1 MAMTAEAYQEVEIA
15 TCLLSGSSSLASRI
29 GRVGLAVLL
38 CARLGILMVGYRTI
52 WQDEE
57 KNFHCNTSKLLCKP
71 SCFDEFSP
79 FSSFNLFALQL
90 VCLLTQSMCV
100 VCFTRSAYQGKE
112 GWMHAQLR
120 KRTVQMKLH
129 IIALMS
135 RILIEGL
142 FILTFYKVTEGFVQ
156 KRTTQCHT
164 TLCEPFVICTDINAA
179 VKNILNLCLCAAS
192 AASAMI
198 CFWELLTWLPSIQN
212 VSGPSGSQA
221 QTKKQRY

>member
-15 TCLLSGSSSLASRI
+15 TCLLSGTSSLASRI
-29 GRVGLAVLL
+29 SRVASAVFL
-38 CARLGILMVGYRTI
+38 CVRFGILMVGYRTI

-57 KNFHCNTSKLLCKP
+57 KNFHCNTSKLLCTP

-112 GWMHAQLR
+112 GWLNAQLR
-120 KRTVQMKLH
+120 RRTVQMKLH

-156 KRTTQCHT
+156 KRTTPCHT

-179 VKNILNLCLCAAS
+179 VKNIFNLCHCAAS
-192 AASAMI
+192 TAGAMI
-198 CFWELLTWLPSIQN
+198 CFWELLTCLLSIQN
-212 VSGPSGSQA
+212 VRRLSGSQA
-221 QTKKQRY
+221 QTNKQRY